1 MRVNYLLIIMNR
13 NAQTFFL
20 PVVQVAQCLPLV
32 LNLQDLPLCPVA
44 TEDSI
49 QIKKRIYLKKDKMLT
64 MMIKL

>member
-44 TEDSI
+44 TEDNI

>member
-1 MRVNYLLIIMNR
+1 MNR

-32 LNLQDLPLCPVA
+32 LNLQDLPLCPAA
-44 TEDSI
+44 TEDNI
-49 QIKKRIYLKKDKMLT
+49 QIKKRIYLKKDKMMT